1 MEQLTDAERVKLREM
16 IDTWDQAQAGVRVV
30 VTIGTVV
37 KWIAGLVAAAVAL
50 YAAWSHK
57 GLS

>member
-1 MEQLTDAERVKLREM
+1 MEQLTDAERAKLREM

-37 KWIAGLVAAAVAL
+37 KWIAGLVAAAAAL

>member
-1 MEQLTDAERVKLREM
+1 MEQLTDADRAKLREM

-37 KWIAGLVAAAVAL
+37 KWLAGLVAAAATL
-50 YAAWSHK
+50 YAVWTHK
-57 GLS
+57 SIS

>member
-1 MEQLTDAERVKLREM
+1 MEQLTDADRAKLREM

-37 KWIAGLVAAAVAL
+37 KWLAGLVAAAATL
-50 YAAWSHK
+50 YAVWTHEGIS
-57 GLS
+57 

>member
-1 MEQLTDAERVKLREM
+1 MAITYAAAVRTARL
-16 IDTWDQAQAGVRVV
+16 QAGVRVV

-37 KWIAGLVAAAVAL
+37 KWIAGLVAAAAAL